1 MKTINKELKQPKQ
14 EKHTDRLIRLY
25 EFFLNLGYSKEDSIE
40 KAYEENYNLE
50 RKK

>member
-1 MKTINKELKQPKQ
+1 MKTIIQELKQPKQ
-14 EKHTDRLIRLY
+14 EKNTDRLIRLY
-25 EFFLNLGYSKEDSIE
+25 EFFLNLEYSKEDSIE